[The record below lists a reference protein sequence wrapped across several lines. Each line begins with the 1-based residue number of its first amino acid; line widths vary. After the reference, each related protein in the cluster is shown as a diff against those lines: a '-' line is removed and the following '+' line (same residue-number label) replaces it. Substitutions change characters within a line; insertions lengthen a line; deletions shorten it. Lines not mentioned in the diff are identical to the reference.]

1 MTTSNPNPNPNPTT
15 ERAGQAW
22 QDTTLPYATRV
33 DLLLAQMTVEEKV
46 GQLGSRW
53 IGNDMRDAGNA
64 DAPADVAPMQK
75 VFAGAGA
82 PPLEESSRYGLGHLL
97 VECHLREEEVDPG
110 GVGERRVL
118 PPRRDPVGGGLRCRH
133 GASRRGT

>member
-82 PPLEESSRYGLGHLL
+82 LVWMSRHRRSSRPTPAPRPSS
-97 VECHLREEEVDPG
+97 VQ
-110 GVGERRVL
+110 RRRIVYKN
-118 PPRRDPVGGGLRCRH
+118 R
-133 GASRRGT
+133 A